1 MKISS
6 LGIFVTLTFVL
17 ISLIV
22 GIILAV
28 TLADVQATADTEGLA
43 KMFGGSVAITVV
55 TLITS
60 ACISADERSHR

>member
-1 MKISS
+1 M
-6 LGIFVTLTFVL
+6 TLTFVL

-43 KMFGGSVAITVV
+43 KKFSGG
-55 TLITS
+55 
-60 ACISADERSHR
+60 R